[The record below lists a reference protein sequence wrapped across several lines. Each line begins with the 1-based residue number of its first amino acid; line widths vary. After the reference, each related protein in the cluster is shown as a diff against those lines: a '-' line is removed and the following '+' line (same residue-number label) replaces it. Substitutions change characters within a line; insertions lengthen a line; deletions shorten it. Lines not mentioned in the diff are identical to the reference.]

1 MTKQV
6 KYSEA
11 VKKLEEIIAKIE
23 SEEIDVD
30 QLSKKVKDA
39 VELINICK
47 EKIQKAELEVKKV
60 VEDFKSGKKEAMNFF
75 VGEILKKT
83 SFKAEPKQVREL
95 VQKRLK

>member
-1 MTKQV
+1 MGKGEFIAEHKMSKQV

-30 QLSKKVKDA
+30 ELSQKVKDA
-39 VELINICK
+39 VELIQLCK

-60 VEDFKSGKKEAMNFF
+60 VEDFK
-75 VGEILKKT
+75 
-83 SFKAEPKQVREL
+83 AEG
-95 VQKRLK
+95 